1 MFFGKKKNKRAE
13 DQRLM
18 QIELK
23 TYLKTKK
30 QFQLSEFN
38 KSISLELKLKWG
50 KVTWGFVL

>member
-1 MFFGKKKNKRAE
+1 
-13 DQRLM
+13 
-18 QIELK
+18 LK

>member
-1 MFFGKKKNKRAE
+1 MFFGKKRNKRAE

-38 KSISLELKLKWG
+38 KSISLELKLK
-50 KVTWGFVL
+50 